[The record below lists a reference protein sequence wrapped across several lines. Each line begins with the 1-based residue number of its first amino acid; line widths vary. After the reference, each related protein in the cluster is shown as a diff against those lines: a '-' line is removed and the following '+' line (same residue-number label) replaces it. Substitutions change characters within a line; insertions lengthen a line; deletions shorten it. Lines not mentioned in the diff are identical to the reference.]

1 MAKLIDFSGSSSQ
14 PNHGIGLMER
24 EQLAAQIVAIMQAHF
39 TRPGPEE
46 MKEVLRSATEQV
58 NALQPQHAP
67 LS

>member
-1 MAKLIDFSGSSSQ
+1 MAKIINFGNSPAPQ
-14 PNHGIGLMER
+14 GLGVLER

-46 MKEVLRSATEQV
+46 MKEILHSATEQV
-58 NALQPQHAP
+58 TALQTGQVP

>member
-1 MAKLIDFSGSSSQ
+1 MAKVISFGNNPSPRSLGV
-14 PNHGIGLMER
+14 LER

-46 MKEVLRSATEQV
+46 MKEILHSAVEQV
-58 NALQPQHAP
+58 TALQTEHTP